1 MKLRLTVSFCILA
14 ALVAVDVIFALWA
27 VDLARATFAGRL
39 EPLAVALGAF
49 LALGMG
55 GAGVTAGQALLGRW
69 VNEAASRRGDA
80 V

>member
-1 MKLRLTVSFCILA
+1 MKKFPTLRSI
-14 ALVAVDVIFALWA
+14 
-27 VDLARATFAGRL
+27 
-39 EPLAVALGAF
+39 AF

-55 GAGVTAGQALLGRW
+55 GAVVTAGQALLGRW